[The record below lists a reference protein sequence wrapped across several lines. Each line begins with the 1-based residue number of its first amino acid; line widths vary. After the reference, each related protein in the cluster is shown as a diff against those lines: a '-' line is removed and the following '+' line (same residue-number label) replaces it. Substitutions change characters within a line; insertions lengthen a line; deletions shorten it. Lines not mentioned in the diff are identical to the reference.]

1 MMRHNRTT
9 FLAVGL
15 AAGLLM
21 ATTAVADTAR
31 DMLRGDACFARTY
44 DRTHLRQ
51 HPRQTVRSFY
61 LHAAG
66 PEWRS
71 TETRG
76 RFGLEFGLR
85 LVGRADA
92 YTGVGMCISRNG
104 NVECQVEGDGGAFV
118 VSPFGRL
125 LRVDI
130 ARLELEGAHDFTPD
144 LARADNRIML
154 LGRAGPGACR

>member
-1 MMRHNRTT
+1 MRHNRTVS
-9 FLAVGL
+9 LGLGL
-15 AAGLLM
+15 AAGLLI
-21 ATTAVADTAR
+21 ATSAAADTAR
-31 DMLRGDACFARTY
+31 DMLRGRACFTRSY
-44 DRTHLRQ
+44 DRTHLRL

-61 LHAAG
+61 LHAVG
-66 PEWRS
+66 PEWRA

-76 RFGLEFGLR
+76 QFGLEFGLR
-85 LVGRADA
+85 LVGRADT
-92 YTGVGMCISRNG
+92 YTGVGMCIARAG

-144 LARADNRIML
+144 LARADNRVIL
-154 LGRAGPGACR
+154 LARAGPGACR